1 MFVPVFALV
10 PWLGYQTFQKLQH
23 FATQAQSE
31 ALRVLAQSLQPEL
44 DAVLRP
50 QSHPG
55 LRFVPEPMRREPVSM
70 ESSMN
75 GRLLVMY
82 WMMIGSRSS
91 LASLMIRS
99 RLRSRSMTRPDSIR
113 SHYLDDLKQLPS
125 MLSVCVYRVD
135 LQAARF
141 Y

>member
-50 QSHPG
+50 ESQPG
-55 LRFVPEPMRREPVSM
+55 SRVSPEPMRREPILDGFFDEWPATGYV
-70 ESSMN
+70 
-75 GRLLVMY
+75 
-82 WMMIGSRSS
+82 
-91 LASLMIRS
+91 
-99 RLRSRSMTRPDSIR
+99 
-113 SHYLDDLKQLPS
+113 LDDDRISLKLGQFDDQIAFALEVNDS
-125 MLSVCVYRVD
+125 TLS
-135 LQAARF
+135 LIHI
-141 Y
+141 